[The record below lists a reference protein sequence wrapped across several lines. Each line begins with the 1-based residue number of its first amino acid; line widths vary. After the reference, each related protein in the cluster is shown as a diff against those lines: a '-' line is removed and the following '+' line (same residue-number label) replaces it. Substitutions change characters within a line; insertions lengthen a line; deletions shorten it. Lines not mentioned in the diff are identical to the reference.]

1 MRNYWWLEVIRDV
14 EKYVDRCD
22 LYQRIKNQME
32 APAEKLLTNEML
44 EKLWMYLMVDF
55 ITKLLLVA
63 ERNIILVVYDR
74 LSKIVYFIATIKE
87 TSAKGLA
94 RLFRNNV
101 WKLHRLLE
109 GVILD

>member
-1 MRNYWWLEVIRDV
+1 MELVMRNYWWLEVIRDV

-22 LYQRIKNQME
+22 LCQRIKNQME
-32 APAEKLLTNEML
+32 APV

-63 ERNIILVVYDR
+63 ERNVILVVIDR
-74 LSKIVYFIATIKE
+74 LSKMVYFIATIKE
-87 TSAKGLA
+87 TSAEGLA
-94 RLFRNNV
+94 RLFRDNV

>member
-22 LYQRIKNQME
+22 LCQRIKNQME
-32 APAEKLLTNEML
+32 APAEKLMANEML

-63 ERNIILVVYDR
+63 ERNIILVVCDR

-87 TSAKGLA
+87 TSAEGLA